1 MVIGYYSEP
10 QKNIV
15 IARNIVTKQSHEIA
29 SSRKA
34 GLAMTAEKMSIFF
47 DIHYSSGWSIPEID
61 FHPL

>member
-47 DIHYSSGWSIPEID
+47 DIHYSSG
-61 FHPL
+61 